1 MGERLDR
8 QLAAVMFADMVGFT
22 ALMQEDE
29 HLALQARAKYANVL
43 KAQHE
48 AFGGR
53 IVQYYGD
60 GAVTTF
66 PNSLDAVLCAIA
78 IQKELSQPPDV
89 PVRIGIHVGNV
100 IVESTG
106 LIGDAVNIASRIES
120 FGIARGVLVSD
131 AVHDQVRNQ
140 PQLGFVNLGRFKLKN
155 VGRPFEIFAVS
166 IDGLAVPSADLLEGK
181 GERFASLPSNLPDP
195 GTPLLGRDAD
205 VTALIE
211 LLERHRVVTVTG
223 PGGIGKT
230 RTAIEV
236 GHRLASRFLDGIA
249 FVSLAAVTDPSDL
262 VPAVAGALAVKE
274 AEGRSQSEG
283 IVALIGDR
291 QALLLLDNLE
301 QVVSAAPEIA
311 ALVSRCP
318 ELRILA
324 TSRTPLRIDAERG
337 YALSPL
343 ALPPQGTAEGLESL
357 LAYPGIALFV
367 ERAKVA
373 RSSFEL
379 TSDSAPA
386 VVAVCKRLDGLPLA
400 IELAAARIRLLS
412 PEALLQRLDHALDVL
427 TTGQRDRPDRQQ
439 TLRATIGWSHS
450 LLTASEKRLFR
461 RLSVFSGECSLE
473 GIEAVC
479 SEGSEAVLDDLESLV
494 DKGLVQTT
502 GPGDRFGMLQTIREY
517 ALEELQASGQ
527 ADEMA
532 LRHAV
537 HYAQVA
543 KEIRTGI
550 EGNDQVRSIER
561 GVVEDADLQAG
572 LDFLLRRARERDST
586 SAELGMHMCGS
597 LWLYWHIRS
606 KHLSARD
613 YVRGFLGTA
622 VDSGP
627 TIGRSNALRT
637 GGLASWSLGHFEEAI
652 DQGLESYRIA
662 RDLDAATEMA
672 LAAGLLV
679 IFYLTVDTEQAV
691 HWAREAIDRSRVQNH
706 PLALGFALSFDGI
719 LNAVSGDTAMAA
731 SRYTEALAIQRRHD
745 DKEGSGVS
753 LGGLA
758 QLASLSGDHG
768 KAITLYQESLAAF
781 EAIGDRA
788 EEARILGETA
798 WTYLGLDDPT
808 AARRFFLDSA
818 AAYLDV
824 GSVRGVGTS
833 MIGLAAVE
841 TVEGRPLRA
850 VQIAAAAEVF
860 ALEEGIMNVY
870 SDEDPGRDYVERA
883 KVELGA
889 SDLESATGM
898 GRSLSVKEALDL
910 ARAAQPAVRSARS
923 APARSTGVS
932 ARSSRSRR
940 R

>member
-1 MGERLDR
+1 MGEHLDR

-29 HLALQARAKYANVL
+29 QLALQARARYASVL
-43 KAQHE
+43 NGQHE

-60 GAVTTF
+60 GALTIF
-66 PNSLDAVLCAIA
+66 PNSLDAVRCAIE
-78 IQKELSQPPDV
+78 IQKELRQPPDV

-100 IVESTG
+100 IVEPTG

-120 FGIARGVLVSD
+120 FGVAGGVLVSD
-131 AVHDQVRNQ
+131 SVHDQVRNQ
-140 PQLGFVNLGRFKLKN
+140 PQLGFVNLGKFKLKN
-155 VGRPFEIFAVS
+155 VGRPFEIYAVS
-166 IDGLAVPSADLLEGK
+166 AGGLAVPAADLLLGK

-195 GTPLLGRDAD
+195 ATPLLGRDAD
-205 VTALIE
+205 LTALIG
-211 LLERHRVVTVTG
+211 LLEQHRVVTVTG
-223 PGGIGKT
+223 PGGIGTT

-236 GHRLASRFLDGIA
+236 CHRLASRFLDGIA
-249 FVSLAAVTDPSDL
+249 FVSLAAVTDASDL
-262 VPAVAGALAVKE
+262 MPALANALGVKE
-274 AEGRSQSEG
+274 AEGRSQAEG
-283 IVALIGDR
+283 IVALIGDK

-311 ALVSRCP
+311 ALVSGCP
-318 ELRILA
+318 ELRIIT
-324 TSRTPLRIDAERG
+324 TSRTLLRIEAERG

-343 ALPPQGTAEGLESL
+343 ALPQQATVESPESL
-357 LAYPGIALFV
+357 MAFPGIALFV

-379 TSDSAPA
+379 TADNAPA
-386 VVAVCKRLDGLPLA
+386 VVAMCRRLDGLPLA

-439 TLRATIGWSHS
+439 TLRATIDWSHS
-450 LLTASEKRLFR
+450 LLTASEKQLFR
-461 RLSVFSGECSLE
+461 RMSVFSGGCSLD

-479 SEGSEAVLDDLESLV
+479 SEHSESVLDDLESLV
-494 DKGLVQTT
+494 DKALVQAA
-502 GPGDRFGMLQTIREY
+502 GPADRFQMLQTIKDY
-517 ALEELQASGQ
+517 AREELLVSGQ
-527 ADEMA
+527 ADEMG
-532 LRHAV
+532 LRHAAHFV
-537 HYAQVA
+537 QVA
-543 KEIRTGI
+543 EEIRTGI
-550 EGNDQVRSIER
+550 EGDDQVRSIER

-572 LDFLLRRARERDST
+572 LDFLLRGARERDPT
-586 SAELGMHMCGS
+586 SAELGMRTCGS

-613 YVRGFLGTA
+613 YVRAFFGTA
-622 VDSGP
+622 LGSGP
-627 TIGRSNALRT
+627 TLGRSNALRT
-637 GGLASWSLGHFEEAI
+637 AGLASWSLGHFEEAI
-652 DQGLESYRIA
+652 EQGLESYRIA

-679 IFYLTVDTEQAV
+679 IFYLTVDVEQAV
-691 HWAREAIDRSRVQNH
+691 HWSREAIDRSRAQNY

-719 LNAVSGDTAMAA
+719 LNTVSGDTAMAA
-731 SRYTEALAIQRRHD
+731 SRYTEALANQRRFD
-745 DKEGSGVS
+745 DKEGSGLS

-758 QLASLSGDHG
+758 QLAALSGDHG
-768 KAITLYQESLAAF
+768 KAIKLYQESLAAF

-788 EEARILGETA
+788 EEARILNEMA
-798 WTYLGLDDPT
+798 WTHLALDDQT
-808 AARRFFLDSA
+808 AARRFFFESA
-818 AAYLDV
+818 AAYLDI

-841 TVEGRPLRA
+841 TVEGRPMRA

-870 SDEDPGRDYVERA
+870 SDDDPGREYVERA
-883 KVELGA
+883 KAGLAGD
-889 SDLESATGM
+889 DLESATGI
-898 GRSLSVKEALDL
+898 GRTLSVKEALDL
-910 ARAAQPAVRSARS
+910 ARVVVPAK
-923 APARSTGVS
+923 G
-932 ARSSRSRR
+932 
-940 R
+940 

>member
-8 QLAAVMFADMVGFT
+8 QLVAVMFADMVGFT
-22 ALMQEDE
+22 TLMQEDE
-29 HLALQARAKYANVL
+29 HHALQARAKYASVL
-43 KAQHE
+43 NAQHE

-60 GAVTTF
+60 GALTTF
-66 PNSLDAVLCAIA
+66 PNSLDAVLCAIE

-100 IVESTG
+100 IVEPTG

-120 FGIARGVLVSD
+120 FGIPGGVLVSD
-131 AVHDQVRNQ
+131 SVHDQIRNQ
-140 PQLGFVNLGRFKLKN
+140 PHLGFVNLGKFKLKN

-166 IDGLAVPSADLLEGK
+166 IGGLAVPSADLLQGK

-195 GTPLLGRDAD
+195 GTPLLGRDVD
-205 VTALIE
+205 LTALID

-236 GHRLASRFLDGIA
+236 CHRLASRFLDGIA
-249 FVSLAAVTDPSDL
+249 FVSLAAVTNASDL
-262 VPAVAGALAVKE
+262 MPALADALAVKE
-274 AEGRSQSEG
+274 AEGRSQAEG
-283 IVALIGDR
+283 IAALIGDK

-311 ALVSRCP
+311 ALVGRCP
-318 ELRILA
+318 GLRILT
-324 TSRTPLRIDAERG
+324 TSRTLLRIDAERG

-343 ALPPQGTAEGLESL
+343 ALPPQETAEGLESL
-357 LAYPGIALFV
+357 MAYPGIALFV
-367 ERAKVA
+367 ERATVA

-379 TSDSAPA
+379 TADSAPA
-386 VVAVCKRLDGLPLA
+386 VVAVCRRLDGLPLA

-427 TTGQRDRPDRQQ
+427 TTGARDRPDRQQ

-461 RLSVFSGECSLE
+461 RMSVFSAGCSLDA
-473 GIEAVC
+473 IEAVC
-479 SEGSEAVLDDLESLV
+479 SENSESVLDDLESLV
-494 DKGLVQTT
+494 DKALVQTA
-502 GPGDRFGMLQTIREY
+502 GPADRFQMLQTIKEY
-517 ALEELQASGQ
+517 ALEELVAAGQ
-527 ADEMA
+527 ADEVA

-537 HYAQVA
+537 HFGQVA
-543 KEIRTGI
+543 EEIRTGI

-561 GVVEDADLQAG
+561 GMVEDADLHAG
-572 LDFLLRRARERDST
+572 LDFLLRSARDGDAVSG
-586 SAELGMHMCGS
+586 ELGMHICGS

-613 YVRGFLGTA
+613 YVRGFLGA
-622 VDSGP
+622 VSDQER

-637 GGLASWSLGHFEEAI
+637 AGLASWSLGHFEEAI
-652 DQGLESYRIA
+652 DQGLESFRIA
-662 RDLDAATEMA
+662 RDLDAGTDMA

-679 IFYLTVDTEQAV
+679 IFYLTVDMEQAV
-691 HWAREAIDRSRVQNH
+691 HWSHEAIDRSRAQTY

-719 LNAVSGDTAMAA
+719 LNAVSGDTVMAA
-731 SRYTEALAIQRRHD
+731 SRYTEALAIQRRFD
-745 DKEGSGVS
+745 DKEGSGLS

-768 KAITLYQESLAAF
+768 RAIKLYQESLAAF

-788 EEARILGETA
+788 EEARILNEIA
-798 WTYLGLDDPT
+798 WTHLAIDDLPV
-808 AARRFFLDSA
+808 ARGFFFDSA
-818 AAYLDV
+818 QAYLDV
-824 GSVRGVGTS
+824 GSVRGVGIS

-841 TVEGRPLRA
+841 TVEGRPFLA
-850 VQIAAAAEVF
+850 VQIASAAEVF
-860 ALEEGIMNVY
+860 ALEEGIVNVY
-870 SDEDPGRDYVERA
+870 SDDDPGREYVERA
-883 KVELGA
+883 KADLGA
-889 SDLESATGM
+889 DDLERATEK
-898 GRSLSVKEALDL
+898 GRSLSVKEALAL
-910 ARAAQPAVRSARS
+910 ARAAQPAV
-923 APARSTGVS
+923 G
-932 ARSSRSRR
+932 
-940 R
+940 

>member
-1 MGERLDR
+1 MGEDLDR

-29 HLALQARAKYANVL
+29 HLALQARAKYASVL
-43 KAQHE
+43 NAQHG

-60 GAVTTF
+60 GALTIF
-66 PNSLDAVLCAIA
+66 PNSLDAVLCAIE
-78 IQKELSQPPDV
+78 IQKELSQPPNV
-89 PVRIGIHVGNV
+89 AVRIGIHVGNV
-100 IVESTG
+100 IVEPTG

-120 FGIARGVLVSD
+120 FGIPGGILVSD
-131 AVHDQVRNQ
+131 SVHDQVGNQ

-166 IDGLAVPSADLLEGK
+166 TDGLAVPAADLLQGK
-181 GERFASLPSNLPDP
+181 GERFASLPSNLPEP

-205 VTALIE
+205 VSALID
-211 LLERHRVVTVTG
+211 LLDRHRVVTVTG

-236 GHRLASRFLDGIA
+236 CHRLASRFLDGIA
-249 FVSLAAVTDPSDL
+249 FVSLAAVTDASDF
-262 VPAVAGALAVKE
+262 VPALADALAVKE
-274 AEGRSQSEG
+274 AEGRSQAEG
-283 IVALIGDR
+283 IVALIGDK

-311 ALVSRCP
+311 ALVTRCP
-318 ELRILA
+318 ELRILT

-337 YALSPL
+337 YALGTL
-343 ALPPQGTAEGLESL
+343 ALPPQGTTESLESL
-357 LAYPGIALFV
+357 MAYPGIALFV
-367 ERAKVA
+367 DRAKLA
-373 RSSFEL
+373 KSSFEL
-379 TSDSAPA
+379 TVDSVPA

-450 LLTASEKRLFR
+450 LLTASEKGLFR
-461 RLSVFSGECSLE
+461 RMSVFSGECSLE

-479 SEGSEAVLDDLESLV
+479 SEDSEAVLDDLESLV

-517 ALEELQASGQ
+517 ALEELRASGQ
-527 ADEMA
+527 ADELA

-543 KEIRTGI
+543 EEIRTGI

-622 VDSGP
+622 VDSEP

-637 GGLASWSLGHFEEAI
+637 AGLASWSLGHFEEAI

-679 IFYLTVDTEQAV
+679 IFYLTVDMEQAV
-691 HWAREAIDRSRVQNH
+691 HWSREAIDRSRAQNY

-731 SRYTEALAIQRRHD
+731 SRYAEALAIQRRFD
-745 DKEGSGVS
+745 DKEGSGLS

-768 KAITLYQESLAAF
+768 KAIKLYQESLAAF

-788 EEARILGETA
+788 EEARILSETA
-798 WTYLGLDDPT
+798 WTHLGLDDPT

-870 SDEDPGRDYVERA
+870 SDDDPGREYVERA
-883 KVELGA
+883 KAELGA
-889 SDLESATGM
+889 DDLVGATAM

-910 ARAAQPAVRSARS
+910 ARVAQPSVRSTEDEVRFGG
-923 APARSTGVS
+923 R
-932 ARSSRSRR
+932 
-940 R
+940 

>member
-1 MGERLDR
+1 MAEVRFSMGEHLDR

-22 ALMQEDE
+22 ALMQQDE
-29 HLALQARAKYANVL
+29 QLALHARAKYASVL
-43 KAQHE
+43 NAQHA

-60 GAVTTF
+60 GALTIF
-66 PNSLDAVLCAIA
+66 PNSLDAVQCAIE

-89 PVRIGIHVGNV
+89 PARIGIHVGNV
-100 IVESTG
+100 IVEPTG

-120 FGIARGVLVSD
+120 FGIAGGVLVSD
-131 AVHDQVRNQ
+131 SVHDQVRNQ
-140 PQLGFVNLGRFKLKN
+140 PQLGFVNLGKFKLKN

-166 IDGLAVPSADLLEGK
+166 SDGLAVPPADLLEGK

-195 GTPLLGRDAD
+195 RTPLLGRDAD
-205 VTALIE
+205 VSALID
-211 LLERHRVVTVTG
+211 LLGRHRVVTVTG

-236 GHRLASRFLDGIA
+236 CHRLASRFLDGIA
-249 FVSLAAVTDPSDL
+249 FVSLAAVTDASDF
-262 VPAVAGALAVKE
+262 VPAVADALAVKE
-274 AEGRSQSEG
+274 AEGRSQAEG
-283 IVALIGDR
+283 IVALIGDK

-301 QVVSAAPEIA
+301 QVVSAAPDIA
-311 ALVSRCP
+311 ALVTRCP
-318 ELRILA
+318 ELRIFT

-337 YALSPL
+337 YALGPL
-343 ALPPQGTAEGLESL
+343 ALPPQGTPEPLESL
-357 LAYPGIALFV
+357 MAYPAIALFV

-373 RSSFEL
+373 RSGFEL
-379 TSDSAPA
+379 TPDSAPV
-386 VVAVCKRLDGLPLA
+386 VVAVCRRLDGLPLA
-400 IELAAARIRLLS
+400 IELAAARTRLLS

-439 TLRATIGWSHS
+439 TLRATIDWSHS
-450 LLTASEKRLFR
+450 LLAASEKRLFR
-461 RLSVFSGECSLE
+461 RMSVFSAGCSLDA
-473 GIEAVC
+473 IEAVC
-479 SEGSEAVLDDLESLV
+479 SENSESVLDGLESLV
-494 DKGLVQTT
+494 DKALVQTA
-502 GPGDRFGMLQTIREY
+502 GPADRFQMLQTIKDFAR
-517 ALEELQASGQ
+517 EELLASGQ
-527 ADEMA
+527 ADEVA

-537 HYAQVA
+537 HFGQVA
-543 KEIRTGI
+543 EEIRTGI

-561 GVVEDADLQAG
+561 GVVEDGDLQAG
-572 LDFLLRRARERDST
+572 LDFLLRSARDGDAV
-586 SAELGMHMCGS
+586 SAELGMHVCGS

-622 VDSGP
+622 PDPGP

-637 GGLASWSLGHFEEAI
+637 AGLASWSLGHFEEAI
-652 DQGLESYRIA
+652 NQGLESYRIA
-662 RDLDAATEMA
+662 QDLDAATEMA

-679 IFYLTVDTEQAV
+679 IFYLTVDLERAV
-691 HWAREAIDRSRVQNH
+691 EWSREAIDRSRAQTY
-706 PLALGFALSFDGI
+706 PLALGFALSFAGI
-719 LNAVSGDTAMAA
+719 VNAVSGDIATAA
-731 SRYTEALAIQRRHD
+731 SRYTEALSVQRRFD
-745 DKEGSGVS
+745 DKEGSGLS

-768 KAITLYQESLAAF
+768 KAIKLYQESLAAF

-788 EEARILGETA
+788 EEARILNEMA
-798 WTYLGLDDPT
+798 WTYLGLNDPT
-808 AARRFFLDSA
+808 AARRFFFESA

-841 TVEGRPLRA
+841 TAEGRALRA

-870 SDEDPGRDYVERA
+870 SDDDPGREYVERA
-883 KVELGA
+883 KSELGT
-889 SDLESATGM
+889 SDLESATGI
-898 GRSLSVKEALDL
+898 GRALSVKEALDL
-910 ARAAQPAVRSARS
+910 ARDVVPAM
-923 APARSTGVS
+923 
-932 ARSSRSRR
+932 RSS
-940 R
+940 